1 MEWDGIEWDGIY
13 GRFQPKLF
21 PDSMKRSRNGRSAAA
36 FPRGRERE
44 RVGRCGAV
52 SRPPRKMAAPSSLL
66 AWCVQ
71 HLRGDFGLDVGEE
84 VVR

>member
-1 MEWDGIEWDGIY
+1 MRHPHPRAPPYAE
-13 GRFQPKLF
+13 
-21 PDSMKRSRNGRSAAA
+21 RSGAGARNGGAAAA
-36 FPRGRERE
+36 FPGGGGGG
-44 RVGRCGAV
+44 VGWRRRAV
-52 SRPPRKMAAPSSLL
+52 RRRFLSPERKMAAPSSLL

>member
-1 MEWDGIEWDGIY
+1 MDRNTLAL
-13 GRFQPKLF
+13 GRTGA
-21 PDSMKRSRNGRSAAA
+21 RNGRAAAA
-36 FPRGRERE
+36 FPG
-44 RVGRCGAV
+44 GAAGAGAV
-52 SRPPRKMAAPSSLL
+52 RCRFPSPARKMAAPGSLL